1 MSSRVCTRIRP
12 ADQADVGDLVEL
24 VGSIDA
30 GSGTFSGRAL
40 LDADVAHLRRRLAE
54 ILDEGV
60 RILLVAV
67 DEQTDSIVGLLVAKL
82 DEIGTIDLTPTLHVT
97 HL

>member
-12 ADQADVGDLVEL
+12 AEHADVGDLVEL
-24 VGSIDA
+24 VSSTDTS
-30 GSGTFSGRAL
+30 SGTFSGRAL
-40 LDADVAHLRRRLAE
+40 LDADAGHLRRRLDE

-67 DEQTDSIVGLLVAKL
+67 DEQTNSIVGLLVAKL